1 MPVKCA
7 PFITSSTRP
16 TLNEGAAYMLAR
28 RDDVAV
34 DQDSFTPQS
43 YVRAFQS
50 VGTLERPQLQATI
63 NYVEGIA
70 ARSLRDG
77 HIYSGFQLDEY
88 TIRIRSRSAPQ

>member
-1 MPVKCA
+1 
-7 PFITSSTRP
+7 
-16 TLNEGAAYMLAR
+16 MLAR

-50 VGTLERPQLQATI
+50 VGTLERPQPQANI

-70 ARSLRDG
+70 ARSLRDC
-77 HIYSGFQLDEY
+77 HI
-88 TIRIRSRSAPQ
+88 